1 MTIHS
6 LKILLAPYFT
16 FHHDK
21 DNLLVVPGK
30 GNTHF
35 YHYGD
40 RIISK
45 GPPDTYTERERE
57 ELACEI
63 MAEKSPNLQLASWKP
78 RRTNGIVPGQV

>member
-6 LKILLAPYFT
+6 LKNLLAPYLA
-16 FHHDK
+16 FHHNK
-21 DNLLVVPGK
+21 DNLLVVPRK

-40 RIISK
+40 YIISQ
-45 GPPDTYTERERE
+45 GPPDIYTERERE

-63 MAEKSPNLQLASWKP
+63 MAETFQNLQLAS
-78 RRTNGIVPGQV
+78 